1 MEEPKW
7 SNLKYPKI
15 DLQKI
20 CYHSAPK
27 KKKLNSL
34 DEVDEDISDM
44 NEIFELQK
52 MFEIHSQ
59 EKEIEEKL
67 KKMGYIN

>member
-1 MEEPKW
+1 MLD
-7 SNLKYPKI
+7 SSKI
-15 DLQKI
+15 DFARVFLLSVKI
-20 CYHSAPK
+20 RLLR
-27 KKKLNSL
+27 KLRNADSL

-44 NEIFELQK
+44 IEIFELQK